1 MNPELVATFTEVSA
15 GLLSTFGAPALRTHA
30 LVSTP
35 VQAVLDSAVAP
46 VGDYGERM
54 ESRSTIMVLRAS
66 GAALGDTVTL
76 NGTVW
81 HLAQLLDDDG
91 FILKFAVRD
100 TA

>member
-1 MNPELVATFTEVSA
+1 MNSELVATFTEVSA
-15 GLLSTFGAPALRTHA
+15 GLLNTFGAPVLITHDLA
-30 LVSTP
+30 SIGA
-35 VQAVLDSAVAP
+35 QAILESGVTP

-54 ESRSTIMVLRAS
+54 ESRYTMTLLRTS

-91 FILKFAVRD
+91 FTLKFAVRD